1 MTGAA
6 YLVAAAVVA
15 GLVTFCLRALP
26 FALLQPLRES
36 VPAARLAVWMPAG
49 VLTILALVM
58 LLDAAALAPGEPVDG
73 TRVAHALIAAAVTG
87 VRAVGQPGLTGGGA
101 GSPRRSAHARV
112 AAARRRP

>member
-15 GLVTFCLRALP
+15 GLVTFCLRAVP

-36 VPAARLAVWMPAG
+36 VLAARLAVWMPAG
-49 VLTILALVM
+49 VLTVLALVM

-73 TRVAHALIAAAVTG
+73 ARVAHATASCFEATSTI
-87 VRAVGQPGLTGGGA
+87 Q
-101 GSPRRSAHARV
+101 
-112 AAARRRP
+112 

>member
-1 MTGAA
+1 MTGTA

-36 VPAARLAVWMPAG
+36 VLAARLAVWMPAG

-58 LLDAAALAPGEPVDG
+58 LLDAAMSAWATRAPS
-73 TRVAHALIAAAVTG
+73 TG
-87 VRAVGQPGLTGGGA
+87 
-101 GSPRRSAHARV
+101 SS
-112 AAARRRP
+112 RRR

>member
-36 VPAARLAVWMPAG
+36 VLAARRAVWMPRHSVEA
-49 VLTILALVM
+49 
-58 LLDAAALAPGEPVDG
+58 
-73 TRVAHALIAAAVTG
+73 
-87 VRAVGQPGLTGGGA
+87 
-101 GSPRRSAHARV
+101 
-112 AAARRRP
+112 